1 MCLAVPMQVIEV
13 DTYSVRC
20 MARGIEREASL
31 FLFQHEPVNV
41 GDHVLIHMGQ
51 VIEKITESEAAASWA
66 AYDEIFAAEAELMAK
81 PPRPG
86 V

>member
-1 MCLAVPMQVIEV
+1 MCLAVPMQVIQV

-20 MARGIEREASL
+20 IARGVEREASL
-31 FLFQHEPVNV
+31 FLFQHEAVNV

-66 AYDEIFAAEAELMAK
+66 AYDEIFAAEADLMAN